1 MDCEKSYIGETGRS
15 LQKRLTE
22 HKAAVRRGDSKNGIA
37 VHVQKHDH
45 RVDWE
50 VAKVIDQE
58 QRYWPRRI
66 REAIHIGPGG

>member
-1 MDCEKSYIGETGRS
+1 MKYLAWIARRASYICETGRS

-22 HKAAVRRGDSKNGIA
+22 HKGAVRRGDSKNGIA

-50 VAKVIDQE
+50 A
-58 QRYWPRRI
+58 
-66 REAIHIGPGG
+66 ANCN